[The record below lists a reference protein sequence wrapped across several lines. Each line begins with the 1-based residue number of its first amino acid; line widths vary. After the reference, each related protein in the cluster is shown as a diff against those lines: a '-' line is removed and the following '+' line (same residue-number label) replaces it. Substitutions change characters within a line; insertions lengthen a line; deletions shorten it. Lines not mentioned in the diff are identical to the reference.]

1 MKIIKISKN
10 KSVVSYNN
18 YTYSRSNHN
27 NMIFWCE
34 LMGNNIFMIISGD
47 IVNILEEIYG
57 KILRT
62 EKLNRILND

>member
-1 MKIIKISKN
+1 
-10 KSVVSYNN
+10 
-18 YTYSRSNHN
+18 
-27 NMIFWCE
+27 MIFWCE